1 MNSASSALVRGIA
14 LLLLVSSTSGCRAIA
29 GIFRAGFWTGIIF
42 AVLIIVGVMILFR
55 GRR

>member
-1 MNSASSALVRGIA
+1 MLASASA
-14 LLLLVSSTSGCRAIA
+14 GCRVVG

-42 AVLIIVGVMILFR
+42 AVLIVIGVMLLFR

>member
-1 MNSASSALVRGIA
+1 MRHSTFARLSV
-14 LLLLVSSTSGCRAIA
+14 LLLLASSTAGCRAVA

-42 AVLIIVGVMILFR
+42 AVLIVVGVMLLFR